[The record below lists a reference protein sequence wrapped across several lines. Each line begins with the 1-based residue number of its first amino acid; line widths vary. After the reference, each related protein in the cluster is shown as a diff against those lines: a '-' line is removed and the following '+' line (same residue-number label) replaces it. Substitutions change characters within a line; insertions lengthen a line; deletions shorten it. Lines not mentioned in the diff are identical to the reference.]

1 MLKDV
6 LSQAT
11 TSFQKFELKEES
23 NLNFDLSKLIANCLD
38 LDGWLKQCLIFDVVT
53 DVSEDLLYDLDF
65 VEIALD
71 HKSIA
76 EDGYKVN
83 VGLDV
88 HCTVDT
94 DWI

>member
-1 MLKDV
+1 MKDV

-11 TSFQKFELKEES
+11 ASFQKFELQQVA
-23 NLNFDLSKLIANCLD
+23 NLNFDLSKLMTNRID
-38 LDGWLKQCLIFDVVT
+38 LDGWLRQCLIFDVVT
-53 DVSEDLLYDLDF
+53 DVSEDLLYDLNF
-65 VEIALD
+65 VEVTLD

-76 EDGYKVN
+76 EDGDEVN